1 MMYKMRRTFF
11 FVPDSENALHS
22 NPYLPTYTHTHTIDS
37 TCTLTHSLT
46 HSVTHQHIKFELD
59 FMESL
64 TSNNDVESARLGVA
78 GGEVKPVQCELLKMR
93 FIENRYLVW
102 RADDIHNINV

>member
-1 MMYKMRRTFF
+1 MRYIRILIY
-11 FVPDSENALHS
+11 P
-22 NPYLPTYTHTHTIDS
+22 HTHIHTP
-37 TCTLTHSLT
+37 LTPRARSLT

>member
-1 MMYKMRRTFF
+1 
-11 FVPDSENALHS
+11 
-22 NPYLPTYTHTHTIDS
+22 
-37 TCTLTHSLT
+37 
-46 HSVTHQHIKFELD
+46 
-59 FMESL
+59 MESL